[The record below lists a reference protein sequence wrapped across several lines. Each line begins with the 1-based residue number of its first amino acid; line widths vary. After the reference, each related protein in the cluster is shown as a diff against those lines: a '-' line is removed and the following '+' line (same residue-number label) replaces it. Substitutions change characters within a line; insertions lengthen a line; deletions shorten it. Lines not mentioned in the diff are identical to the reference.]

1 VERIAAKSR
10 HVLIFD
16 DDAST
21 RELYRDVLED
31 EGYRV
36 TLFTAPGLEPG
47 AVARMAPELIVLDL
61 RFRHEADG
69 VRWLERLKS
78 DPATRRIPVLVCS
91 GDRHRLEE
99 LAGQLAAWDCGVLRK
114 PFDLEEFL
122 AAIRACVGQRA
133 VVGAPDELQLPAG
146 A

>member
-1 VERIAAKSR
+1 MERIAAKSR

-16 DDAST
+16 DDGGT

-36 TLFTAPGLEPG
+36 TLFTAPELEPG
-47 AVARMAPELIVLDL
+47 AVARLAPELIVLDL
-61 RFRHEADG
+61 RFRHEGDG
-69 VRWLERLKS
+69 VTLLERLKG
-78 DPATRRIPVLVCS
+78 DPATRPIPVLVCS
-91 GDRHRLEE
+91 ADHHLLDDLYDR
-99 LAGQLAAWDCGVLRK
+99 LAAWDCGVLPK
-114 PFDLEEFL
+114 PFGLEEFL
-122 AAIRACVGQRA
+122 TAIRACLGQRA